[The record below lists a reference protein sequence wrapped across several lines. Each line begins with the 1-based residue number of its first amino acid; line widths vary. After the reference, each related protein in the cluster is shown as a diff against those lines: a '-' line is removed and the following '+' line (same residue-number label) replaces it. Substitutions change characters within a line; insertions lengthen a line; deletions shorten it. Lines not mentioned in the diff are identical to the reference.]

1 MRCKICGGEEFIYSW
16 SSKMFFTS
24 SGIDPFGTIMPE
36 TIEYDVVE
44 LVLVL
49 CKNCK
54 QVISPLRDLSEV

>member
-1 MRCKICGGEEFIYSW
+1 
-16 SSKMFFTS
+16 MFFTS